1 MLGLS
6 SSLSPFGQCHMLSG
20 GLLCLEK
27 YSYPQRTKQSQ
38 LDTCRLALCTLTQS
52 SLPGSMLRR
61 ATGPVGSYTT
71 TMAGDRGREDF
82 FQEFWV
88 TVTKSVLWLWK
99 KDWFCG
105 SNLNLVLMGME
116 RNQTGKERLWF
127 LVKNL
132 EIREAT
138 VHGNAFSDL
147 QNSLTIYWMR

>member
-1 MLGLS
+1 MIFPWEDENKVTTEDWEYHKTMLILQRWKLYICWENPGYKPKS
-6 SSLSPFGQCHMLSG
+6 RIIGKDSLS
-20 GLLCLEK
+20 
-27 YSYPQRTKQSQ
+27 R
-38 LDTCRLALCTLTQS
+38 CRN
-52 SLPGSMLRR
+52 R
-61 ATGPVGSYTT
+61 ACV
-71 TMAGDRGREDF
+71 AGDRGREDF

-116 RNQTGKERLWF
+116 RNQTGKDRLWF